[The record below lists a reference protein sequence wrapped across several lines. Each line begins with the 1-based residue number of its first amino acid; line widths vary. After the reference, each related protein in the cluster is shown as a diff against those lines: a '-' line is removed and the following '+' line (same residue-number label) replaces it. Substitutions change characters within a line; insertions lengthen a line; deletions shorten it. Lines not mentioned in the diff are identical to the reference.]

1 MKTNNSLYEADFK
14 KWQWRVLSVFGLLYF
29 FYYAGRQN
37 ISLAIPL
44 LKKEYGWTAANL
56 GLITSCLFWT
66 YAFGHLLW
74 GRLADKF
81 GSRILGTTG
90 GLLSLFFN
98 WVCSFARTVG
108 GLAFPWGMNG
118 IAQSMGWSSGI
129 SLVTH
134 WWPRERRG
142 FATGVLLSTV
152 GWASVAIWLLG
163 GWVGEYWGWRGIFR
177 IPPLFLGVASVVY
190 LFMVRNYPHEVGIK
204 DYVIEEAQRLEETT
218 GLKSYFNV
226 LKNFKFDLACLGAG
240 TAHLTRYFFL
250 TWIPLYYFDTLGFSI
265 MKTATL
271 SLYLPLGMAIGP
283 LLSGWITDRLFGAT
297 RYQTASGF
305 LLAAAGVTIAAG
317 LAPPSN
323 IVLGAIL
330 LLLVGIFVFAGEAPI
345 WALCGDLVGK
355 KQAGTAAGIMSW
367 VCYMFAGLQAVV
379 IGRILT
385 LYPGSWK
392 LLFILVAIIQLI
404 GVRAIWAVKR

>member
-1 MKTNNSLYEADFK
+1 MKRNDGFYQANFK
-14 KWQWRVLSVFGLLYF
+14 KWRWRVLLVFGLLYF

-37 ISLAIPL
+37 IALAIPL
-44 LKKEYGWTAANL
+44 LKKEYSWTEADL
-56 GLITSCLFWT
+56 GFVTSCLFWT

-81 GSRILGTTG
+81 GGRVLGTTG

-98 WVCSFARTVG
+98 WVCSFARTVAS
-108 GLAFPWGMNG
+108 LAFPWGMNG
-118 IAQSMGWSSGI
+118 IAQSMGWSPGI

-134 WWPRERRG
+134 WWPREKRG

-152 GWASVAIWLLG
+152 GWATVAIWLMG

-190 LFMVRNYPHEVGIK
+190 FFTVKSYPHEVGLK
-204 DYVIEEAQRLEETT
+204 DYVEEEKEEWEEIT
-218 GLKSYFNV
+218 GIKPYLNV
-226 LKNFKFDLACLGAG
+226 LKNVKFDLACLGVG

-250 TWIPLYYFDTLGFSI
+250 TWIPLYYFETLGLSI
-265 MKTATL
+265 IKTAAL

-283 LLSGWITDRLFGAT
+283 LLSGWVTDKFFGAK

-305 LLAAAGVTIAAG
+305 LLAAAGVTIVIG
-317 LAPPSN
+317 VVPPGEN
-323 IVLGAIL
+323 VLGAIL
-330 LLLVGIFVFAGEAPI
+330 LLLVGLCVFAGETPI

-355 KQAGTAAGIMSW
+355 KQSGTAAGIMSW
-367 VCYMFAGLQAVV
+367 VAYMFAGLQGVL
-379 IGRILT
+379 IGGILT

-392 LLFILVAIIQLI
+392 LLFILVAMVQLI
-404 GVRAIWAVKR
+404 GVRALWAVKR